1 MNTDSFIFE
10 CTIEKF
16 SKKELGAGPGR
27 LLLLGNIWMS
37 RLGRMSLRIFMM
49 RLISWRLEL
58 ILCE

>member
-27 LLLLGNIWMS
+27 LLLLGNKYNKAFKRS
-37 RLGRMSLRIFMM
+37 YDHV
-49 RLISWRLEL
+49 SWALTKDP
-58 ILCE
+58 